1 MNFLINWK
9 TNKQKGYTMKFANK
23 NLTVLSYANG
33 YTFWHYI
40 TEGTIEELEKNDRFF
55 APIST
60 LMKKGD
66 VIYIT
71 ANDGLTYHRQIIDL
85 SLDTVKIGKIN

>member
-1 MNFLINWK
+1 MNFLINLK
-9 TNKQKGYTMKFANK
+9 TNKQKGYIMKFANS
-23 NLTVLSYANG
+23 NMTVLSYANG
-33 YTFWHYI
+33 YTFWHYVS
-40 TEGTIEELEKNDRFF
+40 EYDIEKLENNDKFF

-71 ANDGLTYHRQIIDL
+71 AGDGLTYQRQVVEL
-85 SLDTVKIGKIN
+85 SLDMVKIGKIN

>member
-1 MNFLINWK
+1 MNFLINLK
-9 TNKQKGYTMKFANK
+9 TNKQKGYIMKFTNK
-23 NLTVLSYANG
+23 NLTVLTYANG
-33 YTFWHYI
+33 YTFWHYVA
-40 TEGTIEELEKNDRFF
+40 ECDIEKLENNDKFF

-71 ANDGLTYHRQIIDL
+71 AGDGLTYQRQVVEL
-85 SLDTVKIGKIN
+85 SLDMVKIGKIN